1 MSTGADC
8 QFYEKE
14 PGKWFYKMQQWPYG
28 ECPNYDKF
36 GPFPTWLAAEKH
48 MSYHHAN
55 PGGYSVSALPGCPHD
70 LLVENMMPS
79 GTWTCNR
86 CGEYL
91 TVKPT
96 PPSAPKT
103 KPAPKTAQAKPRQ
116 IKNLMPRKSIR
127 IIKLAGKNI
136 HVLSESP
143 DARLVWGTRTHK
155 WYLVGKENFDW
166 ATGITPAEFEQIGA
180 ERAKAKYLAPSL
192 LVG

>member
-14 PGKWFYKMQQWPYG
+14 SGKWYYKLQQWPYG
-28 ECPNYDKF
+28 ECPDYKTF
-36 GPFPTWLAAEKH
+36 GPFPTWHAASKDLERH
-48 MSYHHAN
+48 PN

-70 LLVENMMPS
+70 LLVENDMPS
-79 GTWTCNR
+79 GTFTCNR
-86 CGEYL
+86 CGEYIE
-91 TVKPT
+91 KPT
-96 PPSAPKT
+96 
-103 KPAPKTAQAKPRQ
+103 APKTAPAPVKTRRKKSPSQ
-116 IKNLMPRKSIR
+116 LMRKSIR

-136 HVLSESP
+136 QVRSESS
-143 DARLVWGTRTHK
+143 DARLVYSTWTHK

-180 ERAKAKYLAPSL
+180 ERARAKYLSPTL